1 MFSVFISHYA
11 ELAHFVPPNYVNN
24 LDQFIVY

>member
-11 ELAHFVPPNYVNN
+11 ELAHFVPPNYVNK
-24 LDQFIVY
+24 DQFIVY